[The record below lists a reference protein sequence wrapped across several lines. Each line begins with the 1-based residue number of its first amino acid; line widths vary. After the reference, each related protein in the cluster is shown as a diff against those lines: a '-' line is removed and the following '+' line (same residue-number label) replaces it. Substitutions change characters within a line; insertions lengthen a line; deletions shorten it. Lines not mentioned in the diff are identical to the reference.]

1 MRGDQPLDADPL
13 PQRDLSGLTM
23 TAEWLGPDK
32 VDEAL
37 ARRTGRVLATEVEVP
52 GVGWP

>member
-1 MRGDQPLDADPL
+1 MLGGPDRRTLFM
-13 PQRDLSGLTM
+13 LT
-23 TAEWLGPDK
+23 ANWLGPDK

-37 ARRTGRVLATEVEVP
+37 ARRSGQVVATEVDVP